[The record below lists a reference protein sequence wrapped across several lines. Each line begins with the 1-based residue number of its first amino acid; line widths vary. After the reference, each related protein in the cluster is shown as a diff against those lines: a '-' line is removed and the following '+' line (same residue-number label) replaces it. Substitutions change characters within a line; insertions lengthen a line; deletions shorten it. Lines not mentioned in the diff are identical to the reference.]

1 MAMKFVDFKDN
12 VESDLISLISH
23 ELRDYGIV
31 LIRHVPHREKLSCVG
46 SALGDVEQPREVG
59 EGPFSVITAREDVIS
74 QRESFSSADGYS
86 SKALPLHTDRSA
98 KKNPPDILICVVEKQ
113 SSTDGEST
121 LCDGK
126 QVAEHVKSENPE
138 FFHLLLT
145 TPVHFQFKDGSLSAP
160 LLEEKNGVFSWR
172 LRQDGQIFLPLALV
186 EHWKYFLQVLLQFTY
201 TLRFEE
207 GEGYVL
213 NNKRWFHGRNCFEGE
228 RRVIRLLITS
238 FEEKKL
244 IQGFQSSFVTAAP
257 NFVENEVSLIGN
269 AIAEFRSTNQMGQ
282 LFGLTVGGAAAN
294 TAQALNEIGVKTSII
309 SAVGNDLLG
318 DFVIKKLTEQGIDT
332 RSIIRVP
339 DRITPVTFASATTDG
354 KTEFSSYLFEG
365 ISDPLSA
372 LTLENLNQTIPFN
385 SAVFDF
391 TEAIIRSPLQ
401 RQLLQAIIT
410 ERKISKAKIVYAVNF
425 RPQAWGNLSKE
436 EIRLIQLDVI
446 KDCDLMICNKSEFLF
461 LMGRDDDCFDL
472 VRHQLLS
479 DSSFKA
485 LAKVV
490 IITSD
495 SRDVLLLGPF
505 GWCVVPVIA
514 QRAGNSSNHIGA
526 GDSFH
531 AGVLYSIYKYGYPKC
546 RFDWIRTVKYGCIL
560 ASQHVTGQPA
570 APPSLSS
577 NESNTADIP
586 PKTLILF
593 DIDGTLVRTEE
604 ASLLAWNSCLSS
616 ILGSEVD
623 IQKLTQ
629 SNHST
634 LQMDGTTDLKLF
646 EEVLEALNISQEKIR
661 SYVHLFFQR
670 LPDCLEKAFTT
681 KPPCSCPGVKSLL
694 KGILSSTTA
703 EIALLTGNSLNS
715 GLVKLKACDVDLSF
729 FNLEFSAFGDT
740 ERVRSHL
747 VEKVIKDSRHML
759 WDRVIIIGDTPEDVK
774 AAKDNDCISVAVATG
789 RYSVQ
794 DLQVYHSD
802 LVISQF
808 SDDQEENVS
817 LLGFLPK
824 RSCHQH

>member
-1 MAMKFVDFKDN
+1 MKSFVDFKDN

-23 ELRDYGIV
+23 ELRDNGIV
-31 LIRHVPHREKLSCVG
+31 LIRHVTNREKLSCVG
-46 SALGDVEQPREVG
+46 SALGDIEQPREVG

-113 SSTDGEST
+113 SSIDGEST

-138 FFHLLLT
+138 FFHSLLT
-145 TPVHFQFKDGSLSAP
+145 TSVHFQFKDGSLSAP

-172 LRQDGQIFLPLALV
+172 LRQDAQIFLPLALV
-186 EHWKYFLQVLLQFTY
+186 EHWKYFLQVLAQFTC

-213 NNKRWFHGRNCFEGE
+213 NNRRWFHGRNSFEGE
-228 RRVIRLLITS
+228 RRVIRLLITG
-238 FEEKKL
+238 FEGKKL
-244 IQGFQSSFVTAAP
+244 VQGFQSSFVTTAP
-257 NFVENEVSLIGN
+257 TENEVSLIGN
-269 AIAEFRSTNQMGQ
+269 AIAEFRSADQKGQ

-309 SAVGNDLLG
+309 SAVGNDSLG
-318 DFVIKKLTEQGIDT
+318 DFVIKRLAEQGIDT

-339 DRITPVTFASATTDG
+339 DRITPVTVASSTTNG
-354 KTEFSSYLFEG
+354 KTQFSSYLFEG
-365 ISDPLSA
+365 VSDPLSA
-372 LTLENLNQTIPFN
+372 LTLENLKQTIPFN

-401 RQLLQAIIT
+401 RQLLQAMIA
-410 ERKISKAKIVYAVNF
+410 ERKIGKAKIVYAVNF

-436 EIRLIQLDVI
+436 AIRSIQLDVI

-461 LMGRDDDCFDL
+461 LIGRDDDCFDL
-472 VRHQLLS
+472 VPHQLLS
-479 DSSFKA
+479 DSAFKA

-495 SRDVLLLGPF
+495 SRDVLVLGPF
-505 GWCVVPVIA
+505 GWCVVPVVA

-546 RFDWIRTVKYGCIL
+546 RFDWIRTVKYGCVL

-570 APPSLSS
+570 APPSLSF
-577 NESNTADIP
+577 NERNTTDIP

-629 SNHST
+629 TNQSR

-661 SYVHLFFQR
+661 SYVNLFFQR
-670 LPDCLEKAFTT
+670 LPHCLEEAFIT

-715 GLVKLKACDVDLSF
+715 GLVKLKACDIDLSF

-740 ERVRSHL
+740 ERVRSRL
-747 VEKVIKDSRHML
+747 VEKVIKDSHNML
-759 WDRVIIIGDTPEDVK
+759 WDRVIVIGDTPEDVK
-774 AAKDNDCISVAVATG
+774 AAKDNNCISVAVATG
-789 RYSVQ
+789 HYSFQ
-794 DLQVYHSD
+794 DLQVSHSD

-817 LLGFLPK
+817 LLGFLPN